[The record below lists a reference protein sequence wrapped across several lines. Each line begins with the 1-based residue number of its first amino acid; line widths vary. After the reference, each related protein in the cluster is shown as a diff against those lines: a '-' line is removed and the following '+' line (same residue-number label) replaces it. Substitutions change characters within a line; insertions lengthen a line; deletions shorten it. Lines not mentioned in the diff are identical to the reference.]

1 MLTSCWR
8 CVPTHRSLR
17 GNATLGVP
25 HSQYRGKAFSSL
37 RNNFQPCP
45 RAPLMA
51 QGPRD
56 RPPTWPRTSSNSQAG
71 RACGYGHSDGSVHP
85 RGLLRHGHSEV
96 FPGVVNA
103 ARLLTVSTRSDLNVY
118 EQVNDNNIP
127 GQRRPQPHLAIMT
140 NLHT

>member
-8 CVPTHRSLR
+8 CVPTHRSLQ

-25 HSQYRGKAFSSL
+25 HSQYGGKPFSSL

-45 RAPLMA
+45 RAPLTA

-56 RPPTWPRTSSNSQAG
+56 QPPTRPRTSSNSQAG
-71 RACGYGHSDGSVHP
+71 CACGYGHSDGSVHP

-96 FPGVVNA
+96 SLAVVTA
-103 ARLLTVSTRSDLNVY
+103 ARLLMVTTRSDVNVY
-118 EQVNDNNIP
+118 EQVNDNTIP
-127 GQRRPQPHLAIMT
+127 RQRRPQPHLTIMT
-140 NLHT
+140 NLYT